1 MKKNNL
7 LYFIISSLII
17 FTVIYAKILYNIYL
31 HPVEI
36 INAKGEAE
44 TLLFGDFKYLF
55 KIINCHNLGFDVY
68 SSNECYSD
76 YYGSFLYGPAILI
89 FPSISQEMSF
99 FLTYFLSSTFILSF
113 IFLTIKIINPDNF
126 LKYLLTSLILFN
138 PTTLFLYEKLN
149 IDILIYIFL
158 IIIVYYSKNILV
170 NFFLIVWLSL
180 IKFYPA
186 IFIGIFLIEKK
197 ILKKNLICFFSSLVL
212 FILFIYTFRDKLISV
227 LGTLEYVSQSFRYS
241 FSINALNK
249 IINHVVNFNNLDLLK
264 MILILINF
272 LLAFILYSFSLK
284 KMVNQI
290 SFDFNESDKIFILS
304 SVLSI
309 SLYLIFNNNFYREIY
324 LIGTIPFIL
333 NNYKINFYKYVLY
346 LFIIKYLFLLIFFP
360 YYYNSNLNE
369 NMLAQLLI
377 GTKSLLDFI
386 FISTLI
392 ASLFLITKIYF
403 KNFNILFGRNDI

>member
-1 MKKNNL
+1 M
-7 LYFIISSLII
+7 
-17 FTVIYAKILYNIYL
+17 
-31 HPVEI
+31 
-36 INAKGEAE
+36 
-44 TLLFGDFKYLF
+44 
-55 KIINCHNLGFDVY
+55 
-68 SSNECYSD
+68 
-76 YYGSFLYGPAILI
+76 
-89 FPSISQEMSF
+89 
-99 FLTYFLSSTFILSF
+99 
-113 IFLTIKIINPDNF
+113 
-126 LKYLLTSLILFN
+126 
-138 PTTLFLYEKLN
+138 
-149 IDILIYIFL
+149 
-158 IIIVYYSKNILV
+158 
-170 NFFLIVWLSL
+170 
-180 IKFYPA
+180 
-186 IFIGIFLIEKK
+186 
-197 ILKKNLICFFSSLVL
+197 
-212 FILFIYTFRDKLISV
+212 
-227 LGTLEYVSQSFRYS
+227 GTLEYVSQSFRYS